1 MYRLSA
7 SLFVLLATASVHG
20 QATSHTS
27 SPLDQS
33 LATAPVAH
41 SEGCPVGFWA
51 KRPSGLRVLRASD
64 SGQYGP
70 ALGLDITLDHRSAPE
85 IESVEVTVHGVRPRA
100 QALPAGISPS
110 YEVSKTFQLHRSKED
125 EGLRDASVWMDKVGA
140 LTRIDLRSITYR
152 DGTTWHDSPSIRCEA
167 VPSIMVLVGSK

>member
-7 SLFVLLATASVHG
+7 SLFVLLATASVPG
-20 QATSHTS
+20 QAVSQTS

-33 LATAPVAH
+33 LATTPAAH

-100 QALPAGISPS
+100 QTLPTGVSPS
-110 YEVSKTFQLHRSKED
+110 YEVSKTFQLHRSKGN
-125 EGLRDASVWMDKVGA
+125 EGLRDASVWMDQVGA
-140 LTRIDLRSITYR
+140 LTRIDLKSITYR
-152 DGTTWHDSPSIRCEA
+152 NGSTWHDSPTIRCEA
-167 VPSIMVLVGSK
+167 VPSVLVLIGSR